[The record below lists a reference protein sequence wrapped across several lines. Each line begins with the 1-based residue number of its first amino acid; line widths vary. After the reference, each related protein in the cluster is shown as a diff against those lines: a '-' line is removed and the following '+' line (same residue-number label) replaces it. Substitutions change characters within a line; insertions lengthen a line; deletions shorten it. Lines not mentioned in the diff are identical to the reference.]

1 MFKNIIISLSLLL
14 ISISFSNATEL
25 NEQVFYKGEIK
36 NAYNQNDLPILP
48 GNWKVYDLEKSGS
61 VPSGNF
67 YVYATLVPEEVGP
80 TDNAFNFDGI
90 NYAVLGSKSE
100 ETSYRKSFYA
110 CDAGWITDAD
120 VTTTNIDSRGSGNF
134 EETCSVIGE
143 INPFYTFFYTDCNE
157 ICVEVNFTLHRQNYS
172 ISDGDFASASDQ
184 IFKAIRNTVNGQG
197 SSDLSQILS
206 NYKS

>member
-1 MFKNIIISLSLLL
+1 MKSLIKFL
-14 ISISFSNATEL
+14 SIKLFAIFFVFNVNAQEFNALETYSGSI
-25 NEQVFYKGEIK
+25 NG
-36 NAYNQNDLPILP
+36 AYNIANLPLLP
-48 GNWKVYDLEKSGS
+48 GNWKVDDLEKSGS
-61 VPSGNF
+61 VQSGNF
-67 YVYATLVPEEVGP
+67 YVYATLVPSDVDEDVRRYNDII
-80 TDNAFNFDGI
+80 T
-90 NYAVLGSKSE
+90 YALLGSKSE
-100 ETSYRKSFYA
+100 ETSYRKTFFGCEGGFNAQEGS
-110 CDAGWITDAD
+110 I
-120 VTTTNIDSRGSGNF
+120 VNINTRGSGNF

-143 INPFYTFFYTDCNE
+143 INPFYTFFYTDCDE